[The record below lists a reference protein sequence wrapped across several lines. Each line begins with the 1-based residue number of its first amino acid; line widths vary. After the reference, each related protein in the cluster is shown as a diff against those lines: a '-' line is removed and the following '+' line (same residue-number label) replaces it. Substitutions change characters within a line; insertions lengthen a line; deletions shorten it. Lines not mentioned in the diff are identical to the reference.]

1 MDRDTWHNSISMDL
15 TRSFDSDGDYR
26 CIYFIVDAAMVGFL
40 PDVELDQFGTVESF
54 NDLAAVS
61 SDPWRPAPRPVQVVL
76 LPDQQLHYRHSS
88 IGFSN
93 DSRNK

>member
-1 MDRDTWHNSISMDL
+1 MKKSKLFAALWKLDWLMDRDTWHNSISMDL

-61 SDPWRPAPRPVQVVL
+61 SDP
-76 LPDQQLHYRHSS
+76 
-88 IGFSN
+88 
-93 DSRNK
+93 